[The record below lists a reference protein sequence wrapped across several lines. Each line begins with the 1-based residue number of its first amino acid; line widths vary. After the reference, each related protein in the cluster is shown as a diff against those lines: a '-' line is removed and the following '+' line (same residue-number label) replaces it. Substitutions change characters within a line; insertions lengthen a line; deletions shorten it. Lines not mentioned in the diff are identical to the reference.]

1 MTDYLIRKRRFFLR
15 SFQLVYQ
22 SFPFSMLYFSDRYYS
37 LVHYI
42 IILIRIFTYFCISII
57 HSKYCK
63 QKMYIYN
70 KVMLFFLLFQLNF
83 KLMLFVHQHL
93 TLREIRK
100 TKAFFF
106 LLLFIYSNLQKNKS
120 SNLAA
125 SIIASLLRVSM
136 IDEYC

>member
-83 KLMLFVHQHL
+83 KLILFVHQHS
-93 TLREIRK
+93 TFREIRK

-106 LLLFIYSNLQKNKS
+106 FFSLFTQIYKKIKVRIWLHQ
-120 SNLAA
+120 L
-125 SIIASLLRVSM
+125 SLVC
-136 IDEYC
+136 YG